1 MCATEDQAVI
11 NGFAEYLNGKAQS
24 QAYEEQ
30 VQRAQQEAM
39 RQAAKAWHEGAEATR
54 RADHAARNPVRVRAQ
69 FAEFERI
76 CNDALARPRPHAQSG
91 PFSISQGR

>member
-1 MCATEDQAVI
+1 MI

-30 VQRAQQEAM
+30 VQRAQQ
-39 RQAAKAWHEGAEATR
+39 EATR

-91 PFSISQGR
+91 PFSVSQGR